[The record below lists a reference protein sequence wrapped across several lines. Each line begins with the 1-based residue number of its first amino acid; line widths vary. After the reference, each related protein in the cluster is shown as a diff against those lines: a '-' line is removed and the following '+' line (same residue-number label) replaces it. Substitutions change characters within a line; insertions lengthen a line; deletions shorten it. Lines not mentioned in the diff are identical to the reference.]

1 MLLVNVKSYLDLTRE
16 NSTWI
21 ERIYKKNKNLGL
33 KTRLHDYLVE
43 IYFALELSW
52 FKDSKDLKDLITL
65 MKEIVI
71 QIVRNYPKD
80 TKIDTYVSDDETDDN
95 TI

>member
-1 MLLVNVKSYLDLTRE
+1 MHGELYMNK
-16 NSTWI
+16 I

-33 KTRLHDYLVE
+33 KKRLHDYLVE

-52 FKDSKDLKDLITL
+52 FKDSKDLKDLIIL

-80 TKIDTYVSDDETDDN
+80 TKVDTYVSDDETDDN